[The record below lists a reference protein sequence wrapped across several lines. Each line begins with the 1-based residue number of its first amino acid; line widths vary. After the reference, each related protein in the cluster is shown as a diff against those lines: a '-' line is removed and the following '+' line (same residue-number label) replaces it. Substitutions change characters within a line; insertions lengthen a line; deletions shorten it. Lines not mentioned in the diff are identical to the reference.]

1 MKMKENQVYLVSD
14 LAQELN
20 VPRTTVNDWLKR
32 FDRYIVYVM
41 SGRRKAYGTPALE
54 VLKEISKL
62 RNEGV
67 SNSGIEEVLSRKYPI
82 RPEIAADDEPL
93 KEKEPENLPARNEL
107 ASLLPAYLEQGEKLF
122 AQQQKQ
128 VNKTIFSF
136 MLLVVVLVIFSV
148 VVSTVVAMISFG
160 RSNRMM
166 AQERAALEQKL
177 SVMEKFDQE
186 KTLLYQQQLE
196 EMENKLLQ
204 NKIQA
209 EEFAAEQAS
218 VISELR
224 KELNTSLVRVMEQ
237 LENNQDN
244 ISAQLNDRNIL
255 DDRKNLADQEKFE
268 EQKSRQEQHALELK
282 AMQENLKL
290 QQKQLEAA
298 LAKLNEVSG
307 KITDLSFKAA
317 VPEKPQTAETVESQV
332 K

>member
-1 MKMKENQVYLVSD
+1 M
-14 LAQELN
+14 
-20 VPRTTVNDWLKR
+20 
-32 FDRYIVYVM
+32 
-41 SGRRKAYGTPALE
+41 
-54 VLKEISKL
+54 
-62 RNEGV
+62 
-67 SNSGIEEVLSRKYPI
+67 
-82 RPEIAADDEPL
+82 
-93 KEKEPENLPARNEL
+93 
-107 ASLLPAYLEQGEKLF
+107 
-122 AQQQKQ
+122 
-128 VNKTIFSF
+128 
-136 MLLVVVLVIFSV
+136 
-148 VVSTVVAMISFG
+148 
-160 RSNRMM
+160 
-166 AQERAALEQKL
+166 
-177 SVMEKFDQE
+177 
-186 KTLLYQQQLE
+186 
-196 EMENKLLQ
+196 Q

-268 EQKSRQEQHALELK
+268 EQKSRQEQHTLELK